1 MDAAPQQVSLDHGDL
16 LHANVLIADDA
27 SRVNGVF
34 SWKCSL
40 RGDYL
45 YDTAWCTFCGAI
57 WHPGIAA
64 ADPWRRILREPTIVD
79 DAAALTDAAVR
90 HHCYELHIGLTA
102 MAWNVWV
109 DDTAN
114 LRRVAGHL
122 HEVIER
128 GPLPDAP

>member
-1 MDAAPQQVSLDHGDL
+1 
-16 LHANVLIADDA
+16 
-27 SRVNGVF
+27 
-34 SWKCSL
+34 
-40 RGDYL
+40 
-45 YDTAWCTFCGAI
+45 
-57 WHPGIAA
+57 
-64 ADPWRRILREPTIVD
+64 
-79 DAAALTDAAVR
+79 
-90 HHCYELHIGLTA
+90 